1 MSDARWADVEADI
14 ASAIR
19 HFGNAVELYCEG
31 GFEGDDLSSYRA
43 SMALMHAMQS
53 GHTSAEA
60 GLMRILQTLGEEHP
74 TGADWHEVLI
84 RRLARPLSGT
94 LARPAILP
102 ADIAAALQETRRFR
116 HRAMHSYGEF
126 DASRFGPT
134 LGAAECLRDGLWEAI
149 RAFKDYIDP
158 DA

>member
-74 TGADWHEVLI
+74 TGGHACAPGNPSCGHS
-84 RRLARPLSGT
+84 RGPSGDS
-94 LARPAILP
+94 PLP
-102 ADIAAALQETRRFR
+102 AQGNALLRGVRRFALR
-116 HRAMHSYGEF
+116 PHTWS
-126 DASRFGPT
+126 SRVPQRWA
-134 LGAAECLRDGLWEAI
+134 LGGH
-149 RAFKDYIDP
+149 
-158 DA
+158 

>member
-19 HFGNAVELYCEG
+19 HFGNAVELYREG

-60 GLMRILQTLGEEHP
+60 GLMRH
-74 TGADWHEVLI
+74 
-84 RRLARPLSGT
+84 
-94 LARPAILP
+94 P
-102 ADIAAALQETRRFR
+102 ADSRR
-116 HRAMHSYGEF
+116 RAS
-126 DASRFGPT
+126 DR
-134 LGAAECLRDGLWEAI
+134 R
-149 RAFKDYIDP
+149 
-158 DA
+158 